1 MVSLSRSLCHLNER
15 KPKPE
20 LSASQGVPY
29 KSETRLTADRANHT
43 AGTRRAY
50 ARASPLRRYVLG
62 IQLLGLSVEVTSTLD
77 AFLRRLL
84 QGVRERVV
92 PPARQFQPV
101 GARISFAVAV
111 AVRLGMQPPHARVQ
125 AAQRRIGKIPV
136 TGVEAEAL
144 VNHHRFVN
152 QPCGLAATWARDG
165 KFPAGQTL
173 PGLPPKLPKYK
184 RPLEQIEGP
193 CFANSD

>member
-29 KSETRLTADRANHT
+29 KPETRLTVDRANHT

-50 ARASPLRRYVLG
+50 VRASPLRRYVLG
-62 IQLLGLSVEVTSTLD
+62 TQPLGLSIEVTSTLD

-84 QGVRERVV
+84 LGVRDRVV

-111 AVRLGMQPPHARVQ
+111 AVRRGTNPSRFAAE
-125 AAQRRIGKIPV
+125 AAQIQKAPRTNRG
-136 TGVEAEAL
+136 AL
-144 VNHHRFVN
+144 FC
-152 QPCGLAATWARDG
+152 Q
-165 KFPAGQTL
+165 F
-173 PGLPPKLPKYK
+173 
-184 RPLEQIEGP
+184 
-193 CFANSD
+193 

>member
-1 MVSLSRSLCHLNER
+1 MSVSQNQNCPPHKAYPTNRRQDGPLTER
-15 KPKPE
+15 ITPR
-20 LSASQGVPY
+20 VPAAP
-29 KSETRLTADRANHT
+29 TRVLPRC
-43 AGTRRAY
+43 G
-50 ARASPLRRYVLG
+50 RYVVG

-101 GARISFAVAV
+101 GAHFLRRGRC
-111 AVRLGMQPPHARVQ
+111 VRLGMQPPQACVQ
-125 AAQRRIGKIPV
+125 AAQRRSGKIPV

-152 QPCGLAATWARDG
+152 QACGLAATWARDG

-173 PGLPPKLPKYK
+173 PGLPLKPPKYK